1 MNFARKHFS
10 GSTGRQ
16 SVWAL
21 LVAAALLVAPGLLA
35 QDGVAEPGAD
45 GRQPVVSRVQLQ
57 QSLEQ
62 AEALANS
69 EAYSAGFR
77 EAKRAEAALIRE
89 RLLEGDFYVG
99 DQLTITVTGD
109 SGFSGT
115 KAIGPGRVLSLQG
128 LPDIQMRGVLRS
140 EVEAYLTEQ
149 IGRYIRDPQVKARP
163 LIRLTIMGGVGKPGF
178 HQMDADIMLSD
189 ALMQAGGIG
198 NVTELKRS
206 KVLRGDEEIM
216 DGEAFNKAV
225 TDGVTLDQMN
235 LRAGDVIEVGT
246 KPTKD
251 WFTTLRTFAI
261 IPALIISTYGVGK
274 LFGIF

>member
-1 MNFARKHFS
+1 MNFAPELLT
-10 GSTGRQ
+10 GSTARR
-16 SVWAL
+16 SVRAL
-21 LVAAALLVAPGLLA
+21 LVAAALALAPGLAA
-35 QDGVAEPGAD
+35 QEGISDPGAD
-45 GRQPVVSRVQLQ
+45 GRQPVVTRVQLQ
-57 QSLEQ
+57 QALEQ

-77 EAKRAEAALIRE
+77 EAKRAEAGLIRE

-99 DQLTITVTGD
+99 DQLTITMVGD

-115 KAIGPGRVLSLQG
+115 MAIGPGRVLSLRG

-140 EVEAYLTEQ
+140 EAEAYLTEQ
-149 IGRYIRDPQVKARP
+149 VGRYVRDPQVKARP

-198 NVTELKRS
+198 NATDLKRS
-206 KVLRGDEEIM
+206 KVLRGEEEIM

-235 LRAGDVIEVGT
+235 LRAGDVLEVGT

-251 WFTTLRTFAI
+251 WFQTLRTFAI
-261 IPALIISTYGVGK
+261 IPALIVSTYGLGR

>member
-1 MNFARKHFS
+1 ILAAPRAGSRSTPSVWELGTELITGSAPSTQCARRDPDFMNFARKHFS
-10 GSTGRQ
+10 GSTGRR

-21 LVAAALLVAPGLLA
+21 LVAAAMLVAPGLLA

-45 GRQPVVSRVQLQ
+45 GRQPGVSRVQLQ

-89 RLLEGDFYVG
+89 RLLEGYFYVG

-128 LPDIQMRGVLRS
+128 LPDI
-140 EVEAYLTEQ
+140 
-149 IGRYIRDPQVKARP
+149 
-163 LIRLTIMGGVGKPGF
+163 
-178 HQMDADIMLSD
+178 
-189 ALMQAGGIG
+189 
-198 NVTELKRS
+198 
-206 KVLRGDEEIM
+206 
-216 DGEAFNKAV
+216 
-225 TDGVTLDQMN
+225 
-235 LRAGDVIEVGT
+235 
-246 KPTKD
+246 
-251 WFTTLRTFAI
+251 
-261 IPALIISTYGVGK
+261 
-274 LFGIF
+274 